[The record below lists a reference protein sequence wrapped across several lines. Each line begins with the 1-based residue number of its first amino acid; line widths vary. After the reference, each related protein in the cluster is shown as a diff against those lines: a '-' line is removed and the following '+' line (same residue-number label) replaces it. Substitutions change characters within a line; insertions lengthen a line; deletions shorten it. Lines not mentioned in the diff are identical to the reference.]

1 MVVRTV
7 GSVDMNESLSRKDL
21 RIPVLTILRTKCF
34 QVKNGKKK
42 KNYKAI
48 NRLLT
53 SHISHTI
60 PLIFLFFVSVMF
72 FTSVIRCFSLFHFN
86 FSLFAKKII
95 GSKGTSAVCYFAVNT
110 SIIEN
115 IRFIDLS
122 VDVL

>member
-1 MVVRTV
+1 MAVRTV

-21 RIPVLTILRTKCF
+21 RIPVLTILRTKFF

-42 KNYKAI
+42 NYKAI
-48 NRLLT
+48 NSLLT

-60 PLIFLFFVSVMF
+60 PLIFLFFFSVMF
-72 FTSVIRCFSLFHFN
+72 FTSVIRCFSLFYFN

-95 GSKGTSAVCYFAVNT
+95 GSKGTSAVCYSAVNT
-110 SIIEN
+110 IIIEN
-115 IRFIDLS
+115 IRFVDIS